1 MSLYFGDGHLSPG
14 RGSYPVDGMPSK
26 KRVPSRRNTVDN
38 QQAVSLH
45 ESIAVLMRRFR
56 IEPGLLAGSVYADL
70 HANDIGLFE
79 VLAGSG
85 DWNVQRL
92 AQALSAPISTIS
104 SALDRLERQ
113 RLIRRSRIVDDRRV
127 VRIALTPRG
136 KRLAVRLVD
145 AHIDNCR
152 AMLAQLN
159 SDEREQFCRLAAQI
173 AGRSFT
179 VPTPSAASTSLSSG
193 KSSTLWPNA

>member
-1 MSLYFGDGHLSPG
+1 MTESKRLGYAAAFRGQSPVSG
-14 RGSYPVDGMPSK
+14 PRKYPVDGMPLK
-26 KRVPSRRNTVDN
+26 EQAPSRRNAVDN

-45 ESIAVLMRRFR
+45 QSIALLMRQFR

-79 VLAGSG
+79 VLAGAG
-85 DWNVQRL
+85 DWSVQRL

-113 RLIRRSRIVDDRRV
+113 KLIRRSRIVG
-127 VRIALTPRG
+127 IALTARG
-136 KRLAVRLVD
+136 RRLAVRLVD
-145 AHIDNCR
+145 AHIENCR
-152 AMLAQLN
+152 AMLAQLS

-173 AGRSFT
+173 AGRGEVVGT
-179 VPTPSAASTSLSSG
+179 
-193 KSSTLWPNA
+193 

>member
-1 MSLYFGDGHLSPG
+1 MIESKRLGYAAVFRGRSPVSG
-14 RGSYPVDGMPSK
+14 PRKYPVDGMPLK
-26 KRVPSRRNTVDN
+26 KRVPSPRNAVEN

-45 ESIAVLMRRFR
+45 ESIALLMRQFR
-56 IEPGLLAGSVYADL
+56 IEPGLLAGSIYADL

-85 DWNVQRL
+85 DWSVRRL

-113 RLIRRSRIVDDRRV
+113 KLIRRSRIVDDRRV
-127 VRIALTPRG
+127 VRIALTARG
-136 KRLAVRLVD
+136 QRLAVRLVD
-145 AHIDNCR
+145 AHIENCR
-152 AMLAQLN
+152 AMLAQLS

-173 AGRSFT
+173 AGGGEVVR
-179 VPTPSAASTSLSSG
+179 
-193 KSSTLWPNA
+193 K

>member
-1 MSLYFGDGHLSPG
+1 MIESKTIGMSRRISGTVSCL
-14 RGSYPVDGMPSK
+14 RAAKYPVDGITLK
-26 KRVPSRRNTVDN
+26 KRTPSRRNAVDN

-45 ESIAVLMRRFR
+45 QSIALLMRHFR

-85 DWNVQRL
+85 DWSVRHL

-113 RLIRRSRIVDDRRV
+113 KLIRRSRIADDRRV
-127 VRIALTPRG
+127 VRIVLTARG
-136 KRLAVRLVD
+136 QRLAVRLVD
-145 AHIDNCR
+145 AHIENCR
-152 AMLAQLN
+152 AMLAQLS

-173 AGRSFT
+173 AGGGEVVR
-179 VPTPSAASTSLSSG
+179 
-193 KSSTLWPNA
+193 K